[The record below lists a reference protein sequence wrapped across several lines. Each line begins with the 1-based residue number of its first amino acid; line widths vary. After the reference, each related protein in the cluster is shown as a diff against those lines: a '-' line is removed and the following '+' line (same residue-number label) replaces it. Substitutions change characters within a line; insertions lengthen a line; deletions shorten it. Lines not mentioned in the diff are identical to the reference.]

1 MAVAIDF
8 TCAVAWSSG
17 NAGSRPAS
25 STALNTPMGVGV
37 LVKAP
42 KAGQDHRID
51 LPVIGPPTVEAAA
64 AAGLAGLAVVAG
76 STLVAEPERIAATA
90 DRAKVFVVGV
100 SADGTD
106 R

>member
-1 MAVAIDF
+1 VVVVEGPEGTDRALARVAELRRDRRI
-8 TCAVAWSSG
+8 
-17 NAGSRPAS
+17 
-25 STALNTPMGVGV
+25 NTPMGVGV

-64 AAGLAGLAVVAG
+64 GAGLAGLAVVAG

-90 DRAKVFVVGV
+90 DRAKVFVIGV